1 MEQKPYRGQFVG
13 EMNKG
18 NDKNKRLHTE
28 RIKNIFKMSDKLT
41 NKFI

>member
-18 NDKNKRLHTE
+18 MKNKRLHTE
-28 RIKNIFKMSDKLT
+28 RIKKIFKMSDKLT
-41 NKFI
+41 NKFT